1 MKKKTVI
8 KKKLEHFLKDE
19 TGYISKEAILKIGLG
34 TVSVLGMMSAF
45 SSNLVAGHS
54 NHSQHANTIG
64 GTSVPPCVKITH
76 SSHAS
81 HGSHT
86 SY

>member
-1 MKKKTVI
+1 MKKKKAI

-34 TVSVLGMMSAF
+34 TVSALGILGAF
-45 SSNLVAGHS
+45 SSSLVAGHS
-54 NHSQHANTIG
+54 SHASHNNTIG
-64 GTSVPPCVKITH
+64 GTPFGPCMKITH

-81 HGSHT
+81 HASHT

>member
-34 TVSVLGMMSAF
+34 TVSTLGILGAF
-45 SSNLVAGHS
+45 SSTLAVTHADHN
-54 NHSQHANTIG
+54 QHANAIG
-64 GTSVPPCVKITH
+64 GVPAGLCMKIDH

-81 HGSHT
+81 HADHA